1 MDHDVVTGLSATA
14 APQYVPQAAATVV
27 SEAEELDLHAEAMCT
42 FAAYLGY
49 DYHMVELGDLLG
61 HLAIAILRCQLGP
74 LGHVRTFCAYCF
86 KHGPVNVVSSHE
98 LVCSDNPHPT
108 YFPRSDAESSEL

>member
-1 MDHDVVTGLSATA
+1 MVTGLSATA

-27 SEAEELDLHAEAMCT
+27 SEAEELDLHAKAMCT

-61 HLAIAILRCQLGP
+61 HLARCP

-86 KHGPVNVVSSHE
+86 KHGPVYVVSSHE
-98 LVCSDNPHPT
+98 LVCSDNPHPAF
-108 YFPRSDAESSEL
+108 FPSSKAESSEF